1 MYSKRNCACGN
12 AEWRKS
18 ACTARGYVPAEI
30 EDGAETQVRQA
41 DMYLR
46 KWGMAGK
53 RMYGKP
59 RFKHS
64 DPKRG
69 IIGMNRSK
77 SGSESATKKYPHDGM
92 GTFIF
97 TI

>member
-1 MYSKRNCACGN
+1 MPAEIE
-12 AEWRKS
+12 EWRKS
-18 ACTARGYVPAEI
+18 ACKASGYVPAEI

>member
-1 MYSKRNCACGN
+1 
-12 AEWRKS
+12 
-18 ACTARGYVPAEI
+18 
-30 EDGAETQVRQA
+30 
-41 DMYLR
+41 
-46 KWGMAGK
+46 MAGK

-92 GTFIF
+92 GTFVF